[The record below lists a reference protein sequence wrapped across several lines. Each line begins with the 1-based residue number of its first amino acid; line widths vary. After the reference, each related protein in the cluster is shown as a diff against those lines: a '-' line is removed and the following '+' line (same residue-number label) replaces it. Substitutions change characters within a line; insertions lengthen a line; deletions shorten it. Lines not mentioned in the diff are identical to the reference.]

1 MIELFYE
8 NSLCQKIANYY
19 RIKTPSSMFDRLLT
33 LREKS
38 LYLEFFWS
46 LFFRICT
53 EYRGIFR
60 FFPYSV
66 PMPENKDQKNFEH
79 GDFSCM

>member
-1 MIELFYE
+1 
-8 NSLCQKIANYY
+8 
-19 RIKTPSSMFDRLLT
+19 MFDRLLT

-53 EYRGIFR
+53 EYKDIFR
-60 FFPYSV
+60 FSPYSV
-66 PMPENKDQKNFEH
+66 QMPENKDQKNFEY
-79 GDFSCM
+79 GDFSRM